1 MIITARLKA
10 KAGSEHKMEQLL
22 TDMVAKV
29 ATEPGALAYTVHR
42 SAADPTVFLIYEKYT
57 DGKAFE
63 FHAKSPHFAELSGS
77 LGEILDGAPDIQ
89 AWEELAVIKR

>member
-10 KAGSEHKMEQLL
+10 KVGNEHKMEQLL
-22 TDMVAKV
+22 TDMVKKV
-29 ATEPGALAYTVHR
+29 ATEPGALAYTIHR

>member
-10 KAGSEHKMEQLL
+10 KTGNEQTMERLL
-22 TDMVAKV
+22 TDMVQKV
-29 ATEPGALAYTVHR
+29 ATEPGALAYTIHR

-57 DGKAFE
+57 DAKAFE

-77 LGEILDGAPDIQ
+77 LGELLDGAPDIQ
-89 AWEELAVIKR
+89 AWEETAVIKR

>member
-10 KAGSEHKMEQLL
+10 KVGNEHKMEQLL